1 MFYWVY
7 LLFLFLS
14 SSSTKTLKYDFQNQ
28 SFRAP
33 IVTLTHGDPL
43 RSDYLLPQYLRTYHN
58 NCKSYCFPFQS
69 YNSIYNN
76 CFLTRVQFWYQKIIE
91 KFLNNLL
98 LNDSIL
104 IHSLGDGNIHAVI
117 FALTSDTKRSQ
128 KIQFTYAHNIHIYG
142 KRNKNFDLQHN

>member
-14 SSSTKTLKYDFQNQ
+14 SPSTKTLKYDFQNQ

-43 RSDYLLPQYLRTYHN
+43 R
-58 NCKSYCFPFQS
+58 
-69 YNSIYNN
+69 
-76 CFLTRVQFWYQKIIE
+76 
-91 KFLNNLL
+91 
-98 LNDSIL
+98 
-104 IHSLGDGNIHAVI
+104 DGNIHAVI
-117 FALTSDTKRSQ
+117 LVLASDTKCSQ
-128 KIQFTYAHNIHIYG
+128 KIQFAYAHNIHIYG